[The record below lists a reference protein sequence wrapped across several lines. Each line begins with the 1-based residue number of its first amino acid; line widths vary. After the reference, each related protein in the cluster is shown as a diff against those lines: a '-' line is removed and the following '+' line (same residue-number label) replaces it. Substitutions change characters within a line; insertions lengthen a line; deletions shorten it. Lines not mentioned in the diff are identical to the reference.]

1 MTERVAIIAT
11 VLNEAKSAP
20 AWLDSIANQTR
31 QPDEVVIVDGGS
43 RDYTLNILD
52 AYQGRLPLK
61 VVSLP
66 GANISQGR
74 NRAIAESTCEII
86 ASTDAG
92 VRLEPDWLAH
102 LIAPFEQ
109 DPTTQ
114 AVAGFFQGDPNPT
127 SPFEVAMSATVL
139 PTLEDINPATFL
151 PSSRSVAF
159 RKGLWETIGGYPE
172 WLDYCEDLIFDFRV
186 RAQIGSFTWQ
196 PNAIAHF
203 KPRITLKSY
212 YRQYYLYARGDG
224 KADLWRKRHAVRYI
238 TYLVVT
244 PLILAWAV
252 FIHPLFLLLYIVG
265 GVVYLKQP
273 YQRLPRI
280 WDRLGVRGKLQ
291 SLVWIVIIRVVGD
304 FAKMIGY
311 PVGWRWRLQNHP
323 PNWHIRNT

>member
-31 QPDEVVIVDGGS
+31 RPDEVVIVDGGS
-43 RDYTLNILD
+43 RDDTLIILH
-52 AYQGRLPLK
+52 AYQDRLPVK
-61 VVSLP
+61 VISLP

-74 NRAIAESTCEII
+74 NRAIAESICEII

-102 LIAPFEQ
+102 LLTPFEQ
-109 DPTTQ
+109 DPATQ
-114 AVAGFFQGDPNPT
+114 AVAGFFQGDPNLT

-139 PTLEDINPATFL
+139 PMAEDINPATFL

-159 RKGLWETIGGYPE
+159 RKTLWETIGGYPE

-186 RAQIGSFTWQ
+186 RAHIGSFTWQ

-203 KPRITLKSY
+203 KPRTTLKGY

-224 KADLWRKRHAVRYI
+224 KADLWRKRHAARYI
-238 TYLVVT
+238 TYLVLI
-244 PLILAWAV
+244 PLILALV
-252 FIHPLFLLLYIVG
+252 VLIHPLFLLLYIVG
-265 GVVYLKQP
+265 GVIYLKQP

-280 WDRLGVRGKLQ
+280 WGRLGVRGKLQ
-291 SLVWIVIIRVVGD
+291 SLIWIVIIRVVGD
-304 FAKMIGY
+304 VAKMMGY
-311 PVGWRWRLQNHP
+311 PVGWRWRRQNHP